1 MCGIVGYIGK
11 ADVCEILLNGL
22 RRLEYRGYDSA
33 GIAIL
38 SGGELHV
45 VRSVGKVARLAGR
58 VAEEWSDTRRAGA
71 TAGIA
76 HTRWATHGAPTEANA
91 HPHADQSG
99 RLMLVHNGI
108 IENYAALRRQME
120 GRGHIFRS
128 QTDTEVLAHLVG
140 EFLRGNLF
148 EAVAQALKHVE
159 GTYGIA
165 VLSAEHPD
173 EIVVARNG
181 SPLLIGLGEGASI
194 VASDASAIIAHTR
207 QVIYLQDGDVASVRA
222 DGVDI
227 RNLDRIPVDRAVSRI
242 DWNDAAAEKGGY
254 THFMRKEIFEQPE
267 TLQNTIRGRLDE
279 RAGCAVLAGLNL
291 SPREL
296 ASIDRI
302 VLVAC
307 GTSLYAAMTGRYAF
321 EGLAGIPTDAEQAAE
336 FRYRNPIIGPESM
349 VVAVSQSGET
359 ADTLAAVR
367 EAQRKGALVAGV
379 CNAVGSTIARE
390 AGRGVYLHVGP
401 EIGVASTKAFTS
413 QALVMVMLAL
423 AFGRGRRL
431 SREEGAVLCREIAG
445 VPELVRR
452 VLAQDE
458 AIAAL
463 AEKIAP
469 AQSAFFIGRGVL
481 YPAALEGALKL
492 KEISYIHAEGYHAAE
507 LKHGPIALFDEQ
519 TPVVALLNDVPGLA
533 KTLGNVQECRARHAP
548 VIGIASEGDAE
559 VAALVPDCI
568 FVPRTGV
575 YTTAV
580 LAVVAL
586 QLLAY
591 HVARLRGCPIDQPRN
606 LAKSVTVE

>member
-1 MCGIVGYIGK
+1 MCGIVGYVGN
-11 ADVCEILLNGL
+11 ADACEILLNGL

-38 SGGELHV
+38 SGGQVHV
-45 VRSVGKVARLAGR
+45 ARSVGNVACLAER
-58 VAEEWSDTRRAGA
+58 ITSNWPAALRASA

-91 HPHADQSG
+91 HPHADASG
-99 RLMLVHNGI
+99 RLLLVHNGI
-108 IENYAALRRQME
+108 IENFASLRRQLE
-120 GRGHIFRS
+120 GRGHVFHS

-140 EFLRGNLF
+140 ECYRGNLF
-148 EAVAQALKHVE
+148 EAVSQALKHVE
-159 GTYGIA
+159 GAYGIA
-165 VLSAEHPD
+165 VLAAAHPG

-181 SPLLIGLGEGASI
+181 SPLLVGLCEGASI
-194 VASDASAIIAHTR
+194 VASDASAIMAHTR

-222 DGVDI
+222 DGIDI
-227 RNLDRIPVDRAVSRI
+227 RNLDQIPVDRAVSRI
-242 DWNDAAAEKGGY
+242 DWEDAAVEKGGHA
-254 THFMRKEIFEQPE
+254 HFMRKEIFEQPE
-267 TLQNTIRGRLDE
+267 SLQNTLRGRLDE
-279 RAGCAVLAGLNL
+279 RSGCAVLAGLNL
-291 SPREL
+291 TPREL
-296 ASIDRI
+296 AAVNRI
-302 VLVAC
+302 ALVAC
-307 GTSLYAAMTGRYAF
+307 GTSLYAGMTGRYAF

-336 FRYRNPIIGPESM
+336 FRYRNPIVGSDSM

-379 CNAVGSTIARE
+379 CNVVGSTIARE
-390 AGRGVYLHVGP
+390 AGRGIYLHAGP

-413 QALVMVMLAL
+413 QVLALTLLAL

-431 SREEGAVLCREIAG
+431 SREEGAALCREIAG

-452 VLAQDE
+452 VLEQDA

-463 AEKIAP
+463 AVRLAP
-469 AQSAFFIGRGVL
+469 ARSAFFIGRGVL

-507 LKHGPIALFDEQ
+507 LKHGPIALLDEQ
-519 TPVVALLNDVPGLA
+519 TPVVALLNDVPGRD
-533 KTLGNVQECRARHAP
+533 KTLGNVQECLARHAP
-548 VIGIASEGDAE
+548 VIGIVSEGDAE
-559 VAALVPDCI
+559 AAALVPDCI
-568 FVPRTGV
+568 RVPRTGV
-575 YTTAV
+575 YTTAIPV
-580 LAVVAL
+580 VVAL